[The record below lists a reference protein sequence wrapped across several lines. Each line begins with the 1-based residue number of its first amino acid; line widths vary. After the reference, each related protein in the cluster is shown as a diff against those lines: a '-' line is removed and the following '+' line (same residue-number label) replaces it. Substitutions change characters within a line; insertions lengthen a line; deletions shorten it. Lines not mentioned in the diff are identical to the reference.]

1 MCGGGG
7 PSSIRSFV
15 VEGDKARQRAERLF
29 GGERLV
35 PEVRAGGCVSRAP
48 LLDAHTIAYGIVVFM
63 SPTVGVSFLRVN
75 AVACLSFRRRFP
87 P

>member
-35 PEVRAGGCVSRAP
+35 PEVRAGGCVCLVLPSWMHTP
-48 LLDAHTIAYGIVVFM
+48 LLM
-63 SPTVGVSFLRVN
+63 ELLFL
-75 AVACLSFRRRFP
+75 
-87 P
+87 